1 MRGAWLW
8 PAFFGF
14 TLLDGIL
21 LATLPPYE
29 GAPSGPVAGW
39 LLAGFANLLLIA
51 VVAPLTALAL
61 RRRRRDLPQL
71 IATDYTGTALLAGL
85 AAVLLVA
92 GLLHRPAVAAERE
105 REAAASGA
113 VGDYVRAHAP
123 GGRPACPRWT
133 CSAWRRTCTG
143 PACRGRIPAG
153 GCASS
158 WRPTYRRW
166 GCGGTVRWSP
176 MMRSA
181 RSGGF
186 TRGWLNCGFEGWV
199 PGVLRKCA
207 GSVPGLRCGGEVEEP
222 PPI

>member
-39 LLAGFANLLLIA
+39 LVAGFANLLLIA

-123 GGRPACPRWT
+123 RWEAGLPALDLLRLEEDVY
-133 CSAWRRTCTG
+133 R
-143 PACRGRIPAG
+143 ACVPGTDP
-153 GCASS
+153 
-158 WRPTYRRW
+158 RRW
-166 GCGGTVRWSP
+166 LCVFVETDVSPVGLRRDGPWSP

-186 TRGWLNCGFEGWV
+186 TRAV
-199 PGVLRKCA
+199 
-207 GSVPGLRCGGEVEEP
+207 
-222 PPI
+222 